1 MCRPASLLMIAITE
15 NIVTGE
21 QPHARLFRR
30 SVLPGD
36 QKGFPRAKRGSRPM
50 AGRGLRG
57 LHSSPTGCAR
67 RHHCIRTRLDDRFA
81 AVGQIDIWHA
91 GRKSGGVF
99 GAPCVKAA
107 EPMLGSIIVDFEV
120 IGYGLTV
127 LTVAEDQL
135 VVRLFKMEIL
145 HITT

>member
-1 MCRPASLLMIAITE
+1 
-15 NIVTGE
+15 
-21 QPHARLFRR
+21 
-30 SVLPGD
+30 
-36 QKGFPRAKRGSRPM
+36 
-50 AGRGLRG
+50 
-57 LHSSPTGCAR
+57 
-67 RHHCIRTRLDDRFA
+67 
-81 AVGQIDIWHA
+81 
-91 GRKSGGVF
+91 
-99 GAPCVKAA
+99 VKAA